1 VTENDNAPTNSTVA
15 TLDVLTVALDV
26 VACVVVSHKS
36 TSGSSGHTPLVG
48 VVEAFVVVVVVT
60 VEAFVIVVDAFVEAF
75 VDVVGVRSTVHKSAS
90 GSSGHAPLVHKSA
103 SGSSGHAP
111 LVVVVET

>member
-48 VVEAFVVVVVVT
+48 VVEAFVVVV
-60 VEAFVIVVDAFVEAF
+60 DAFVEAF